1 MEGYR
6 NQKRDNPRDSK
17 HSNSLKE
24 QETQES
30 SSKRAKN
37 ENFEKLHSTRTEL
50 LHKHFGYTDENNPF
64 GDEEL
69 TQPFIWGKNEKFK
82 SPDNKKGPE
91 LSVNEVQSKVD
102 ELKELKQRRKHY
114 ELEKSKLIESR
125 LTSDK
130 KNDESYE
137 EWEAKEMEFNLKQIV
152 AKPLMRYKQGRPK
165 LVDKLIL
172 TVDPDFTESFK
183 EEFEINNL
191 FKRQSSEDVKEAV
204 EIINAYLQL
213 EKLPESTEYLENL
226 LVLAK
231 EPAQSN
237 FELTGVSQMVG
248 EKIDQIMSSKSLS
261 ELEVFETQ
269 IKKKLELGV
278 VDTNFW
284 ETALSRIP
292 YFKACRYVSNV
303 LRGSDRSDAPATAS
317 DSNDRKEW
325 EDESSKT
332 KVKSEGKKEMKDR
345 RSDGKKKGSYEK
357 FVQYTKL
364 EEDEEIFDDL
374 VDLRGEHGDLETP
387 KYFNRVK
394 RGYEW
399 TKYNMAHYDPDHP
412 PPKLVQGY
420 RFNIFYPELKGKV
433 PQWKLQKDGEKTE
446 TALIR
451 FIGGAPYRDIAFRVV
466 NKEWVTDPQKGFKNF
481 FDNGVLHLYFDFK
494 KIKYR
499 R

>member
-1 MEGYR
+1 MEEYR
-6 NQKRDNPRDSK
+6 SHKRDHSEDSK
-17 HSNSLKE
+17 HSHPLKE
-24 QETQES
+24 PETQES

-37 ENFEKLHSTRTEL
+37 EDFEKLHRTRTEL
-50 LHKHFGYTDENNPF
+50 LNKHFGYTDENNPF

-82 SPDNKKGPE
+82 SSDSKKGPE
-91 LSVNEVQSKVD
+91 RSVNEVQSKVD
-102 ELKELKQRRKHY
+102 ELKELKERRKQY
-114 ELEKSKLIESR
+114 EEEKSRLIESR
-125 LTSDK
+125 LKSEK
-130 KNDESYE
+130 KNDESYQ

-183 EEFEINNL
+183 DYFDISNL
-191 FKRQSSEDVKEAV
+191 FKPLRSEDVKEAV

-213 EKLPESTEYLENL
+213 EKLPEFTEYLESL

-231 EPAQSN
+231 EPAQN
-237 FELTGVSQMVG
+237 NYELTGVSQMVG
-248 EKIDQIMSSKSLS
+248 DKIDQIMSSKSLS

-269 IKKKLELGV
+269 IKKKLEGGV

-303 LRGSDRSDAPATAS
+303 LSGPEAGSVTASVS
-317 DSNDRKEW
+317 DSNHRKEW
-325 EDESSKT
+325 EDESYKRTTNKEHREIKDT
-332 KVKSEGKKEMKDR
+332 K
-345 RSDGKKKGSYEK
+345 SDGRKKGSYEK
-357 FVQYTKL
+357 FVEYTKL
-364 EEDEEIFDDL
+364 EEDEEIFEEL
-374 VDLRGEHGDLETP
+374 VDLRGDDEDLETP

-433 PQWKLQKDGEKTE
+433 PQWKLQKDGERTE

-451 FIGGAPYRDIAFRVV
+451 FIGGHPYRDIAFRVV

>member
-1 MEGYR
+1 MEEYR
-6 NQKRDNPRDSK
+6 SQKRDHSEDSK
-17 HSNSLKE
+17 HSSSLKE
-24 QETQES
+24 LETRES
-30 SSKRAKN
+30 SLKRAKN
-37 ENFEKLHSTRTEL
+37 EDFENLHITRTEL
-50 LHKHFGYTDENNPF
+50 IHKHFGYTDENNPF

-82 SPDNKKGPE
+82 SLDNKKATE

-102 ELKELKQRRKHY
+102 ELKDLKEKRKQY
-114 ELEKSKLIESR
+114 ELEKSRLIESR
-125 LTSDK
+125 LKSEK
-130 KNDESYE
+130 KHDESYE

-172 TVDPDFTESFK
+172 TVDPDFTEPFK
-183 EEFEINNL
+183 VDFDVNNL
-191 FKRQSSEDVKEAV
+191 FKPLSSEDVKEAM

-213 EKLPESTEYLENL
+213 EKLPEFTDYLENL

-231 EPAQSN
+231 EPAQN
-237 FELTGVSQMVG
+237 NYELTGVSEMVG

-269 IKKKLELGV
+269 IKSKLEGGV

-303 LRGSDRSDAPATAS
+303 LSGSEAVDVTVSVT
-317 DSNDRKEW
+317 DSNHRKEW
-325 EDESSKT
+325 EDESQKT
-332 KVKSEGKKEMKDR
+332 AKNKEHREIKDPK
-345 RSDGKKKGSYEK
+345 SDGRKKGSYEK
-357 FVQYTKL
+357 FVEYTKL
-364 EEDEEIFDDL
+364 EEDEEVFDDL
-374 VDLRGEHGDLETP
+374 VPLRSDNEDLETP

-420 RFNIFYPELKGKV
+420 KFNIFYPELKGKV
-433 PQWKLQKDGEKTE
+433 PQWRLQKDGERTE

-451 FIGGAPYRDIAFRVV
+451 FIGGNPYRDIAFRVV